1 MKVLYSVIAEDAQ
14 LRHDGRMDV
23 HGIFHELYA
32 PGFPAKQD
40 RLTLVTTIEWDAT
53 ERGAIDFTVNLL
65 DPQRA
70 PALTINAQTQVEDQY
85 AVHRPARTQ
94 MAIPIDGLVFPIAGS
109 YEFQLTVGEHTEP
122 LTPIYLIEDANA
134 H

>member
-14 LRHDGRMDV
+14 LRNDGRMDA

-32 PGFPAKQD
+32 RGFPARQEG
-40 RLTLVTTIEWDAT
+40 LTLVTTIEWDAT
-53 ERGAIDFTVNLL
+53 ERGSIDFTVNLL
-65 DPQRA
+65 DPDRA
-70 PALTINAQTQVEDQY
+70 PVLTINAQTQVEDQY

-94 MAIPIDGLVFPIAGS
+94 MAIPIDQLIFPRAGA
-109 YEFQLTVGEHTEP
+109 YEFELAVGETKQA
-122 LTPIYLIEDANA
+122 LAPIYLIEDPDA

>member
-14 LRHDGRMDV
+14 LRSDGRMDV

-32 PGFPAKQD
+32 PGFPAQQE
-40 RLTLVTTIEWDAT
+40 RLTLVTTIEWDAS
-53 ERGAIDFTVNLL
+53 ERGAIDFSVNLL
-65 DPQRA
+65 DPDRS
-70 PALTINAQTQVEDQY
+70 PVLTINAQTQVEDQY

-94 MAIPIDGLVFPIAGS
+94 MAIPVDNLVFPRAGA
-109 YEFQLTVGEHTEP
+109 YEFELTVGEVKQA
-122 LTPIYLIEDANA
+122 LAPIYLIEDAHA

>member
-14 LRHDGRMDV
+14 LRNDGRMDV

-32 PGFPAKQD
+32 RGFPAQQE
-40 RLTLVTTIEWDAT
+40 RLTLVTTIEWDAS
-53 ERGAIDFTVNLL
+53 ERGAIDFAVNLL
-65 DPQRA
+65 DPDRA
-70 PALTINAQTQVEDQY
+70 PVLTINAQTQVEDQY

-94 MAIPIDGLVFPIAGS
+94 MAIPIDQLVFPRAGA
-109 YEFQLTVGEHTEP
+109 YEFELTVGEHQAAARP
-122 LTPIYLIEDANA
+122 DLPDRGRDA

>member
-23 HGIFHELYA
+23 HGIYHELYA
-32 PGFPAKQD
+32 PGFPARQD
-40 RLTLVTTIEWDAT
+40 KLTLVTTIEWDAT
-53 ERGAIDFTVNLL
+53 ERGAIDFSVNLL
-65 DPQRA
+65 DPQAA
-70 PALTINAQTQVEDQY
+70 PVLTINAQTQVEDQY

-94 MAIPIDGLVFPIAGS
+94 MAIPIDQLIFPRAGA
-109 YEFQLTVGEHTEP
+109 YEFELTVGDTKQA
-122 LTPIYLIEDANA
+122 LAPIYLIEDPEA

>member
-1 MKVLYSVIAEDAQ
+1 VKVLYSVIAEDAQ

-40 RLTLVTTIEWDAT
+40 RLTLVTTIEWDAS

-94 MAIPIDGLVFPIAGS
+94 MAIPIDGLVFPTAGT
-109 YEFQLTVGEHTEP
+109 YEFQLTVGEHSEP
-122 LTPIYLIEDANA
+122 LTPIYLIEADHA

>member
-1 MKVLYSVIAEDAQ
+1 MNVLYSLIAEDAQ

-32 PGFPAKQD
+32 PGFPARQD

-53 ERGAIDFTVNLL
+53 ERGSIAFSVNLL
-65 DPQRA
+65 DPDGS
-70 PALTINAQTQVEDQY
+70 PVLTINAETQVEDQY

-94 MAIPIDGLVFPIAGS
+94 MAIPMEEVVFPRAGA
-109 YEFQLTVGEHTEP
+109 YEFELSVGERRQA
-122 LTPIYLIEDANA
+122 LAPIYLIEEPGEG
-134 H
+134 